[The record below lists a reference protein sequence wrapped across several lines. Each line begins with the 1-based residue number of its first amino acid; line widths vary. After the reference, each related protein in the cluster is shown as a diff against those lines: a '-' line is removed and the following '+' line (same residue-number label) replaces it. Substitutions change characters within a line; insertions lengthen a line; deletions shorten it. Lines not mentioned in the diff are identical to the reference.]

1 MEVLYVLKEL
11 LKDMQSD
18 YKPTAQDKLYAAGLF
33 IMFVITCIAAGTLNM
48 PV

>member
-1 MEVLYVLKEL
+1 MGVLYVLREAFKN
-11 LKDMQSD
+11 MQSD

-33 IMFVITCIAAGTLNM
+33 IVFIIICITAGTLNM